1 MKALLYLIKRTA
13 ANNLKKAVRKPTTLL
28 ALIFGAAYGIF
39 LIVMLGTLAVTVRID
54 SVQGL
59 VILVTVWTIYITVG
73 NFMSYASRKGILFR
87 PAHSQFVFPAP
98 ISPKLVLIQGAW
110 MNYLMSFFIWI
121 VLAIGGL
128 TVFHVE
134 WWKMLFFFLIGCGV
148 ECAVEQSVMII
159 LYTNDKL
166 PQKLIKGICFGMK
179 VFLIAFTLMIVLYFK
194 EKGLSVESA
203 LSFINWPVLQMIPVV
218 GWQIAVYRLVL
229 LGPTT
234 LNVIC
239 TVIYSV
245 FTVFIVAAAFRMKC
259 DGGYYEEAAKF
270 ADDYAELKKR
280 QKSGE
285 FVTNTGTKKRRFRRV
300 ESKITAK
307 GARAIFYRQFLE
319 YKKEK
324 YFIFTK
330 MTVLSAVV
338 AFIFAY
344 SLQKSVSDSSM
355 AGFILLGV
363 VAYVALIMSGYTGK
377 WESELKNPYIFLI
390 PDSPLKKMWYATL
403 MEHVKAFADGCI
415 ICIPIGIFWHV
426 PVIEIIYC
434 ILIYTVLQADCLYT
448 MVIVQSLLGEVF
460 GKTGQSLLR
469 MFIQMALLGVGAGVG
484 VLAAVLISQ
493 TLIFPI
499 VLIYGL
505 MITVAMG
512 AIALLRFDTMEQFV

>member
-1 MKALLYLIKRTA
+1 MKALIYLTKRTVV
-13 ANNLKKAVRKPTTLL
+13 NNLKRALKKPATLL
-28 ALIFGAAYGIF
+28 ALIFGIAYGIF
-39 LIVMLGTLAVTVRID
+39 LVAMLGTLAVSVRID

-73 NFMSYASRKGILFR
+73 NFMAYASRKGILFR

-98 ISPKLVLIQGAW
+98 VSPKLVLIHGAW
-110 MNYLMSFFIWI
+110 LNYVMSFLIWI

-134 WWKMLFFFLIGCGV
+134 WWKMLLFFLIGCGV
-148 ECAVEQSVMII
+148 ECAVELSVMII
-159 LYTNDKL
+159 LYTNDRL
-166 PQKLIKGICFGMK
+166 PQKLIKGICLGMK
-179 VFLIAFTLMIVLYFK
+179 VFLIAFTLLIVLYFK

-203 LSFINWPVLQMIPVV
+203 LSFIDWPVLQMIPVV
-218 GWQIAVYRLVL
+218 GWQIAVSRLIL

-239 TVIYSV
+239 TAIYAM
-245 FTVFIVAAAFRMKC
+245 FTLFIVAAAFRMKC

-285 FVTNTGTKKRRFRRV
+285 LVTNAGGKKRKFRRV
-300 ESKITAK
+300 DSTITAK
-307 GARAIFYRQFLE
+307 GAKAIFYRQFLE

-330 MTVLSAVV
+330 MTVLSAAV

-344 SLQKSVSDSSM
+344 VLKKSVSDGSM
-355 AGFILLGV
+355 AGIALMGV

-415 ICIPIGIFWHV
+415 ICIPIGIFWRV
-426 PVIEIIYC
+426 PVAEIIYC
-434 ILIYTVLQADCLYT
+434 ILIYTVLQADRLYT
-448 MVIVQSLLGEVF
+448 MVIVQSILGEVF

-469 MFIQMALLGVGAGVG
+469 MFIQMALLGIGVGVG
-484 VLAAVLISQ
+484 VLAAVLINKA
-493 TLIFPI
+493 LIFPI
-499 VLIYGL
+499 ILVYGL
-505 MITVAMG
+505 MVTVAMG
-512 AIALLRFDTMEQFV
+512 AVALLRFDTMEQFV